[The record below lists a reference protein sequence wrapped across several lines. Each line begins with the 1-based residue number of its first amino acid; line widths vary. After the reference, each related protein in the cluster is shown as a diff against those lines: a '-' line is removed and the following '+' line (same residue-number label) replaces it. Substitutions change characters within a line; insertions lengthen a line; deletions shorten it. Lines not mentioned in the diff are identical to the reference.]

1 MTVADRPGVP
11 HGNLA
16 EADVE
21 AIAEE
26 RGRRALIAASFDSPI
41 TIVAVIVLLVV
52 LFLALFGELLA
63 PYGANEINVF
73 NQLQPPSPTHWFGTD
88 DLGRDVFSRV
98 VIAAR
103 VSVQVSLVSVGLA
116 LLLGVSIGLASGYF
130 GTWVDSVGMRS
141 MDVIFSFPV
150 VLLAMAIVAM
160 LGPGLV
166 PAMLAI
172 AIVYTPFFAR
182 ITRASVLTV
191 REETYVRA
199 ARSIG
204 ASDARIL
211 RLHILPNVMAP
222 IIVQTSLSL
231 AFAILTEAALSF
243 LGLGV
248 QPPHPSWGRMLFD
261 GRGFLSEAWWM
272 AVFPGLAIFIT
283 VLALNL
289 LGDAMRDALDPRQ
302 RSAIEA
308 RQGSL

>member
-1 MTVADRPGVP
+1 MTATAGPVEPVVEIQEPPDEGQRFAL
-11 HGNLA
+11 LA
-16 EADVE
+16 ALFDSRVTIAAVGFIVLILVLAVVGE
-21 AIAEE
+21 AIAP
-26 RGRRALIAASFDSPI
+26 F
-41 TIVAVIVLLVV
+41 
-52 LFLALFGELLA
+52 
-63 PYGANEINVF
+63 GANEINVM
-73 NQLQPPSPTHWFGTD
+73 NQLQPPSLTHWFGTD

-98 VIAAR
+98 IIAAR
-103 VSVQVSLVSVGLA
+103 PSVMVSVVSVTLA
-116 LLLGVSIGLASGYF
+116 LLAGVSIGLVSGFF
-130 GTWVDSVGMRS
+130 GGWVDVTGMRM

-150 VLLAMAIVAM
+150 MLLALAIVAM

-191 REETYVRA
+191 REETYIKA

-204 ASDARIL
+204 ASNARIL
-211 RLHILPNVMAP
+211 RLHVLPNIMAA

-248 QPPHPSWGRMLFD
+248 QPPTPSWGRMLFD
-261 GRGFLSEAWWM
+261 GRGFLPDAWWM
-272 AVFPGLAIFIT
+272 AVFPGAAIFLT

-289 LGDAMRDALDPRQ
+289 VGDAMRDALDPRQ
-302 RSAIEA
+302 RSAIES
-308 RQGSL
+308 RRGNL

>member
-1 MTVADRPGVP
+1 MTQQAGSVDPLGRPDEAVEPPETGP
-11 HGNLA
+11 RWALLA
-16 EADVE
+16 
-21 AIAEE
+21 
-26 RGRRALIAASFDSPI
+26 ALFDSPV
-41 TIVAVIVLLVV
+41 TIAAAIFLLVI
-52 LFLALFGELLA
+52 LAMAAFGEALA
-63 PYGANEINVF
+63 PYGANQINVPE
-73 NQLQPPSPTHWFGTD
+73 QLQPPSTAHPFGTD

-98 VIAAR
+98 IIAAR
-103 VSVQVSLVSVGLA
+103 PSVMVSLVSVTLA
-116 LLLGVSIGLASGYF
+116 LVAGVSIGLVSGFY
-130 GTWVDSVGMRS
+130 GKWVDAVGMRS

-150 VLLAMAIVAM
+150 MLLAMAIVAM
-160 LGPGLV
+160 LGPGIV

-191 REETYVRA
+191 REETYIRA

-204 ASDARIL
+204 ASDARVL
-211 RLHILPNVMAP
+211 RLHVLPNIMAA

-248 QPPHPSWGRMLFD
+248 QPPTPSWGRMLFD
-261 GRGFLSEAWWM
+261 GRGFLPDAWWM
-272 AVFPGLAIFIT
+272 AVFPGAAIFLT

-289 LGDAMRDALDPRQ
+289 VGDAMRDALDPRQ

-308 RQGSL
+308 RQGNL